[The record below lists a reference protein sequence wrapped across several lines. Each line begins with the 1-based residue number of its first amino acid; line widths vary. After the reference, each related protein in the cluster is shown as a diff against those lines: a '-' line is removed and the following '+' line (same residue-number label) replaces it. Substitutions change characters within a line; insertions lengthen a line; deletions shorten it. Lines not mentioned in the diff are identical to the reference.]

1 MEMLN
6 KERNK
11 DMESLKN
18 FWNNYK
24 GAIIGVAL
32 AIIIIATKLHRLIMA
47 IILIVLGAIVGNYIQ
62 QNKYDVKEKI
72 KNFIDRI

>member
-11 DMESLKN
+11 NMESLKN
-18 FWNNYK
+18 FWNNHK
-24 GAIIGVAL
+24 GAIIGVAI
-32 AIIIIATKLHRLIMA
+32 AIIIIATKLHLLIMA

>member
-1 MEMLN
+1 
-6 KERNK
+6 
-11 DMESLKN
+11 MESLKN
-18 FWNNYK
+18 FWNNHK
-24 GAIIGVAL
+24 GAIIGVAI
-32 AIIIIATKLHRLIMA
+32 AIIIIATKLHLLIMA